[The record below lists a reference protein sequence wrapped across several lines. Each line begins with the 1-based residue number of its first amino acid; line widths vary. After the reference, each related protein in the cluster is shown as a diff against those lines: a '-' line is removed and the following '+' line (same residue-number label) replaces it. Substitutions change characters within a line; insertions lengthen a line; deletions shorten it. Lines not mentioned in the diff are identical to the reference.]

1 LPSQNEVLRRIK
13 NRGTLDILICCV
25 DNLTGFSEAIAAV
38 YPKTQV
44 QKCIVHQVRN
54 SLKYV
59 STRDRQPVVQAL
71 RAVYTAPS
79 EQAGVAALA
88 QFEAEW
94 WKRYP
99 LVVKSWRENWSE
111 LSTFFG
117 FPPELKRLI
126 YTTNVIESYHRQ
138 LRKVTKG
145 KSLFP
150 NDEALLK
157 MLYLVTCDV
166 QRRWTVRVAHWGQI
180 LAQLTITYPDRI
192 KMARS

>member
-1 LPSQNEVLRRIK
+1 
-13 NRGTLDILICCV
+13 
-25 DNLTGFSEAIAAV
+25 V

-166 QRRWTVRVAHWGQI
+166 QRRWTVRVAYWGQI
-180 LAQLTITYPDRI
+180 LAQLTIAYPDRI
-192 KMARS
+192 KMAGS